1 MSDSERTTPSSG
13 DNQQVGFPQRPGVKM
28 KDILTTIVEKR
39 KDDISRLGVGFGFKI
54 PESRQRPIH
63 SFLTQKGVILEV
75 KRASPSK
82 GDIAPAL
89 DAAETARSYAQAGAA
104 AISCLTESNF
114 FKGNLEDLMQV
125 CAAVDSFEKSSGS
138 PTPAVL
144 RKDFLLYP
152 DEVEISYRAGAD
164 AILLI
169 ARILDES
176 VIVEMA
182 KKAANLGMTCL
193 VEVRSPADLEKL
205 SALAEAVDKKYLVC
219 GVNSRDLA
227 TFKID
232 LLKPCRLLSGIQAV
246 LGDDAR
252 VVFES
257 GIRTPQAA
265 RFAGSL
271 GFGGMLLGEAAAKAP
286 ELRSQLVKAFVE
298 AGPTKNAEFWNTVTR
313 HAELVSASPSDEI
326 PKQVRNDI
334 QGQNDIQVR
343 KNIMVKICGL
353 TRAEDVTF
361 ADSLGADFVGFIF
374 AAGFARNVCGE
385 RFEKILPALKKIKA
399 KKVAVITDPQSPEA
413 ATAARYVEEGILD
426 CLQLHGIAY
435 KEVPQQLL
443 ELPHYFAITEKN
455 GPLGEAAEKLFL
467 MGEPR
472 FLQDSKSQSYDTNHK
487 LWLSG
492 GVTPENA
499 AELIARYQP
508 ELIDVSSGI
517 EDADKP
523 GIKNHKKMSVI
534 LNLFQDL

>member
-1 MSDSERTTPSSG
+1 MA
-13 DNQQVGFPQRPGVKM
+13 
-28 KDILTTIVEKR
+28 DILTTIVEKR
-39 KDDISRLGVGFGFKI
+39 KNDISRLGVTFGFKI

-82 GDIAPAL
+82 GDIAPGL
-89 DAAETARSYAQAGAA
+89 NAAETARSYAQAGAA

-114 FKGNLEDLMQV
+114 FKGNLQDLMEV
-125 CAAVDSFEKSSGS
+125 CRAMDTSAS
-138 PTPAVL
+138 PAPAVL

-152 DEVEISYRAGAD
+152 EEVEISYRAGAD

-169 ARILDES
+169 ARILDEA

-182 KKAANLGMTCL
+182 RKAADLGMTCL
-193 VEVRSPADLEKL
+193 VEVRCPTDLEKL
-205 SALAEAVDKKYLVC
+205 AALADAVDKKFIVC

-232 LLKPCRLLSGIQAV
+232 LLKPCALLEKIRKV
-246 LGDDAR
+246 LGEDAR

-265 RFAGSL
+265 AFAGSL

-298 AGPTKNAEFWNTVTR
+298 AGPTKHAEFWHKYCNTFIKSNNVIVGLDPTICTSLS
-313 HAELVSASPSDEI
+313 AKDSLVKPG
-326 PKQVRNDI
+326 NDKPLI
-334 QGQNDIQVR
+334 
-343 KNIMVKICGL
+343 KICGL
-353 TRAEDVTF
+353 TRAEDVAY

-385 RFEKILPALKKIKA
+385 RFEKILPALKNIRA
-399 KKVAVITDPQSPEA
+399 KKVAVITDPNSPEA

-426 CLQLHGIAY
+426 CIQLHGIVY
-435 KEVPQQLL
+435 EEVPQQLL
-443 ELPHYFAITEKN
+443 ELPHYFAITEKSGN
-455 GPLGEAAEKLFL
+455 LQEAAEKLFL

-472 FLQDSKSQSYDTNHK
+472 FLQDSKSRSYDTNHK
-487 LWLSG
+487 LWLAG
-492 GVTPENA
+492 GVTAENA
-499 AELIARYQP
+499 AELIGRFQP
-508 ELIDVSSGI
+508 ELIDLSSGI
-517 EDADKP
+517 EDKTV
-523 GIKNHKKMSVI
+523 GIKNKEKMKKLISS
-534 LNLFQDL
+534 LRDA